1 MRVITG
7 KARGRK
13 LETLKGDSV
22 RPTADRVKEA
32 VFSIIQF
39 EVAGK
44 RFLDL
49 FSGSGQMG
57 IEALSRGAKE
67 AYFIDKNREAIEI
80 IKKNIKKAEV
90 TDRAIVKE
98 NDSFK
103 FLLETQTKFDIVY
116 IDPPFMIEKMNQIIE
131 MVTHVTNNDGF
142 IICETPKDKELVS
155 NIEGFSILRQY
166 KYGKIMISIFRKC
179 AE

>member
-1 MRVITG
+1 MTFLFRETIITVVI
-7 KARGRK
+7 
-13 LETLKGDSV
+13 
-22 RPTADRVKEA
+22 
-32 VFSIIQF
+32 I
-39 EVAGK
+39 
-44 RFLDL
+44 
-49 FSGSGQMG
+49 
-57 IEALSRGAKE
+57 
-67 AYFIDKNREAIEI
+67 N
-80 IKKNIKKAEV
+80 
-90 TDRAIVKE
+90 DRAIVKE

-103 FLLETQTKFDIVY
+103 FLLDTQTKFEIVY
-116 IDPPFMIEKMNQIIE
+116 IDPPFMIENMNQIIE